1 MPNTK
6 VFDPKEWLASV
17 VPEGTTLTDEQT
29 QAMETVLAV
38 KDIGKNIGNAVLRQ
52 DDYSRQSDVLKTERE
67 AVATTQAAA
76 DTAKAEA
83 DAFVIKQK
91 DRDHNNLTL
100 HDQLK
105 KDLATANARTVDL
118 GGEVTAPRVTE
129 PEVKTEDEAPVLTI
143 KDYEAREAARDAQ
156 TIQFSTRMI
165 TLANEHRKN
174 FGEDF
179 EPGPVVEYAT
189 EKGLNLDDAY
199 KELNAERF
207 ATKTEADIQTRIDTA
222 VKENEIE
229 LRSRHD
235 FPETVAGPTRV
246 QGLDQPE
253 ADKLKTEDA
262 RVGGALKGLA
272 NLRATK

>member
-1 MPNTK
+1 MPKTE

-17 VPEGTTLTDEQT
+17 VPEGVTLTDEQN
-29 QAMETVLAV
+29 QAMTTVLAV
-38 KDIGKNIGNAVLRQ
+38 EGVGKNIGNAVLRQ

-67 AVATTQAAA
+67 TVATTQAEATA
-76 DTAKAEA
+76 AKAEA

-129 PEVKTEDEAPVLTI
+129 PVVEEPAEPTMTI
-143 KDYEAREAARDAQ
+143 KEYEAREAARDAQ
-156 TIQFSTRMI
+156 TIQFSSRMI
-165 TLANEHRKN
+165 TLANDHRKN

-179 EPGPVVEYAT
+179 EPDAVVTYAT

-199 KELNAERF
+199 QALNADKF
-207 ATKTEADIQTRIDTA
+207 VAKQEADVQARIDAA

-272 NLRATK
+272 GLRAN